1 MTASSPVRLPFARDR
16 ASRAAVVP
24 IVSNFCMLVLK
35 LTVGLISG
43 SIAVLSDAVDS
54 AEDVGA
60 SAFDFWSIRI
70 SAKPPDEEHPYGH
83 GKAEGIAATAEALL
97 IGAGGLFIFY
107 QALDRL
113 FHGEAEIGVGLGLGA
128 MAATAF
134 VNLSVALYVGR
145 VAKATGSLALAAG
158 TRHLWTNLAQAAA
171 VIIALVLVGLT
182 GRREFDVVAA
192 LLLSGFL
199 IFTAGRIIKSAL
211 FQIMDVRLP
220 AAEEDIIIDA
230 VLRHGESVSGFHKL
244 RTRRSGRERYVDL
257 HLIVDPHKSMTE
269 IHAVCDAIED
279 DIVDKLPGAE
289 VTIHVEPD
297 DGRPRQP
304 RPLPR

>member
-1 MTASSPVRLPFARDR
+1 MTADSPDRRPFARDR

-24 IVSNFCMLVLK
+24 IVGNSCVLVLK

-54 AEDVGA
+54 AEDIGA
-60 SAFDFWSIRI
+60 SAFDLWSIRI
-70 SAKPPDEEHPYGH
+70 SARPPDEEHPYGH

-107 QALDRL
+107 QALHRL
-113 FHGEAEIGVGLGLGA
+113 INGEAAISVGLALFA
-128 MAATAF
+128 MAVTAL
-134 VNLSVALYVGR
+134 VNLSVVLHVSR
-145 VAKATGSLALAAG
+145 VAKETGSLALASG
-158 TRHLWTNLAQAAA
+158 TRHLWTNLIQAAA
-171 VIIALVLVGLT
+171 VMIALVLVGLT
-182 GRREFDVVAA
+182 GRREFDAIVA

-199 IFTAGRIIKSAL
+199 VFSAARIVKSAL

-230 VLRHGESVSGFHKL
+230 VLHHGESVSGFHKL
-244 RTRRSGRERYVDL
+244 RTRRSGRERYVEL
-257 HLIVDPHKSMTE
+257 HLIVDPNKSMKE

-279 DIVDKLPGAE
+279 DIVARLPGAE

-304 RPLPR
+304 RRPSR

>member
-1 MTASSPVRLPFARDR
+1 MTTSPADRLPFARDR

-24 IVSNFCMLVLK
+24 IVANTCVLALK

-54 AEDVGA
+54 AEDIGA
-60 SAFDFWSIRI
+60 SAFDLWSIRI
-70 SAKPPDEEHPYGH
+70 SARPPDEEHPYGH

-97 IGAGGLFIFY
+97 IGAGGLFICY
-107 QALDRL
+107 QALRRL
-113 FHGEAEIGVGLGLGA
+113 VNGEAQISVGLALFA
-128 MAATAF
+128 MAVTAM
-134 VNLSVALYVGR
+134 VNLSVVLHVSR
-145 VAKATGSLALAAG
+145 VAKETGSLALASG
-158 TRHLWTNLAQAAA
+158 TRHLWTNLIQAAA
-171 VIIALVLVGLT
+171 VMVALVLVGLT
-182 GRREFDVVAA
+182 GRIEFDAVVA

-199 IFTAGRIIKSAL
+199 VFSAARIIKSAL

-244 RTRRSGRERYVDL
+244 RTRRSGRERYVEL
-257 HLIVDPHKSMTE
+257 HLIVDPNKSMKE

-279 DIVDKLPGAE
+279 DIVALLPGAE
-289 VTIHVEPD
+289 VTLHVEPD
-297 DGRPRQP
+297 DGRPRRP
-304 RPLPR
+304 RRPSR